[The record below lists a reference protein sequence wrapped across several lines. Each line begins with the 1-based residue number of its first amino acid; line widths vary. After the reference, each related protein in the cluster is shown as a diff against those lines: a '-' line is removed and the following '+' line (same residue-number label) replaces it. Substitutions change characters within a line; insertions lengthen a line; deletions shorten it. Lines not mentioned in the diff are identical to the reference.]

1 MDIARIITVAGTG
14 QPGYAGDGRPA
25 AQACLNGPFDVA
37 FDGAWNMFFSD
48 TFNHCIRRVD
58 ALTGVIATVAGT
70 GHPGYS
76 GDGGPA
82 IGACLNET
90 YGVALD
96 RAGNLFIVDRL
107 NRCVRRVD
115 AGSGVIATL
124 VAEPLVEP
132 NDICLDPAGRRLFV
146 ADVAD
151 HRVRVVDLTTGRIGT
166 AAGTGEARH
175 DGDGGPAVA
184 AALHGPRAVAFGQD
198 GALLILERNGNTLR
212 RVDPVSGLITTIAGT
227 GERGYGGD
235 GGPAA
240 AAQFGAPK
248 ELGIDRDGGVLIV
261 DTENHVIRRID
272 PVDGIV
278 TTIAGNGAAGGGEL
292 SLARP
297 HGVAVGP
304 DGALYI
310 GDTENHRIAR
320 VERRW

>member
-1 MDIARIITVAGTG
+1 MDIARIISVAGTG
-14 QPGYAGDGRPA
+14 QPGYAGDGGPA
-25 AQACLNGPFDVA
+25 VQASLNGPFDMA
-37 FDGAWNMFFSD
+37 FDRAWNMFFSD
-48 TFNHCIRRVD
+48 TFDHCIRRVD

-82 IGACLNET
+82 IRACLNEP

-115 AGSGVIATL
+115 AGSGAIATL
-124 VAEPLVEP
+124 IAEPLVEP

-184 AALHGPRAVAFGQD
+184 AALHGPSAVAFGQD
-198 GALLILERNGNTLR
+198 GALLILERNGNTTAPGR
-212 RVDPVSGLITTIAGT
+212 SGQRSDRHH
-227 GERGYGGD
+227 RGYR
-235 GGPAA
+235 
-240 AAQFGAPK
+240 GAGLSAPC
-248 ELGIDRDGGVLIV
+248 R
-261 DTENHVIRRID
+261 T
-272 PVDGIV
+272 PS
-278 TTIAGNGAAGGGEL
+278 TT
-292 SLARP
+292 AR
-297 HGVAVGP
+297 
-304 DGALYI
+304 
-310 GDTENHRIAR
+310 
-320 VERRW
+320 